1 MWVEQG
7 VEGVLCLP
15 KWSVDQKRLSILVMC
30 PLPKDALIGIVLGGR
45 ETGGIEAAWEGRY

>member
-1 MWVEQG
+1 MGEQG